1 MYARYLAAVAAL
13 FLCTVS
19 GCDPLPVPPLAQPA
33 APPEPVVRAPKPW
46 PGEDGQI
53 LWNRWTDEFWQQARE
68 RDQPVLLYLA
78 TPGGDGTFARGG
90 VALEQLVQQEFAAV
104 RGDPWHRPDL
114 ARRFGAGGWPTVA
127 LLLPDGRRFAG
138 AVDVPPAN
146 IRMFL
151 WRLRDGFEK
160 RRKQIVESVER
171 HQRDL
176 PAPVLTLDV
185 EAVFAAAL
193 AAHDRIDGGFGTAP
207 KFPESSVLAFLL
219 EYGYQRDQP
228 RAVEIV
234 HQALDRLL
242 ASPMMHNGGVAA
254 FSHTPDWATP
264 AGEFDAADQADLM
277 QVLVRAAASDAGRF
291 AAPARAL
298 VAFVERELYRPREHR
313 FVGRRVAH
321 PPAAGPGWWS
331 DPATYADRNA
341 RLVSACL
348 AAASLLA
355 DTAAAAMAIKVGE
368 HLLAHCLSPAGGVRH
383 LCGAEGELAG
393 LLQDQALAAL
403 AFRDLHRATGDA
415 RFDEAARR
423 AKGYMERHLYDRENH
438 LFRETSAGMP
448 GSYAD
453 GLLPSGNALAAA
465 LLLEV
470 GEVDRARA
478 LLSGRRLRQRP
489 TRRHATAALALLH
502 ADSTVR
508 DPR

>member
-1 MYARYLAAVAAL
+1 
-13 FLCTVS
+13 VS

-104 RGDPWHRPDL
+104 RVDPWHRPDL

-207 KFPESSVLAFLL
+207 KF
-219 EYGYQRDQP
+219 
-228 RAVEIV
+228 
-234 HQALDRLL
+234 
-242 ASPMMHNGGVAA
+242 
-254 FSHTPDWATP
+254 
-264 AGEFDAADQADLM
+264 
-277 QVLVRAAASDAGRF
+277 
-291 AAPARAL
+291 
-298 VAFVERELYRPREHR
+298 
-313 FVGRRVAH
+313 
-321 PPAAGPGWWS
+321 
-331 DPATYADRNA
+331 
-341 RLVSACL
+341 
-348 AAASLLA
+348 
-355 DTAAAAMAIKVGE
+355 
-368 HLLAHCLSPAGGVRH
+368 
-383 LCGAEGELAG
+383 
-393 LLQDQALAAL
+393 
-403 AFRDLHRATGDA
+403 
-415 RFDEAARR
+415 
-423 AKGYMERHLYDRENH
+423 
-438 LFRETSAGMP
+438 
-448 GSYAD
+448 
-453 GLLPSGNALAAA
+453 
-465 LLLEV
+465 
-470 GEVDRARA
+470 
-478 LLSGRRLRQRP
+478 
-489 TRRHATAALALLH
+489 
-502 ADSTVR
+502 
-508 DPR
+508 